1 MKIQYQKCKNGVTQM
16 FSVFPFPRKHAGM
29 QIYRNFTERIEEAFG
44 GHCVYFIDTAHSPV
58 KAAKKL
64 YSVTIS
70 TRSTGGEVLEAPG

>member
-16 FSVFPFPRKHAGM
+16 FSVFPFPHKHADM
-29 QIYRNFTERIEEAFG
+29 QIYRNFTERIEEAYD
-44 GHCVYFIDTAHSPV
+44 GHCVYFVDTAHSPV

-70 TRSTGGEVLEAPG
+70 TRSTGGEVLEDQG